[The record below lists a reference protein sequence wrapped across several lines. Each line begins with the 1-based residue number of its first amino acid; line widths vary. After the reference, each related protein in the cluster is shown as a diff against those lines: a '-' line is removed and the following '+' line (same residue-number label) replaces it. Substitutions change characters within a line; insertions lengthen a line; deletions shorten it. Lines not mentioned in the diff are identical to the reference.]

1 MEKSVEMPKTVA
13 PAPKKSPMSS
23 IFTQSNKDKFAKKP
37 EPVVPVVAES
47 AEKEAVQPEK
57 KKKVM
62 KSKHAEDE
70 NTLFVGNLPGKWSL
84 SSHNRYSGSN

>member
-1 MEKSVEMPKTVA
+1 MEIPKTVA
-13 PAPKKSPMSS
+13 PVPKKSPMSS

-37 EPVVPVVAES
+37 EPVAPVVAES
-47 AEKEAVQPEK
+47 AEKEASQPEK

-62 KSKHAEDE
+62 KSKHAEDG

-84 SSHNRYSGSN
+84 SSRNRYSGSN